1 MPGVSCTGLSGFR
14 QSCSSTVSHL
24 DPTMPAFCN
33 ICGRH
38 AGHSGVWV
46 TIGFYAGSYQ
56 CAVVAVAAKEVDG
69 IRRVLEFCCR
79 PAHMPGM
86 LKVFTTH
93 PDLNLVLSRFLKFG
107 RYEKVC
113 AFRRFL
119 LPRLEMPARVSDAIL
134 IYLIPL

>member
-38 AGHSGVWV
+38 VGHSGVWV
-46 TIGFYAGSYQ
+46 TIGFYAGSYM
-56 CAVVAVAAKEVDG
+56 CADVAVAAKEVDG
-69 IRRVLEFCCR
+69 IRRALEFCCR

-93 PDLNLVLSRFLKFG
+93 PDLNSVLSRLLKFG

-119 LPRLEMPARVSDAIL
+119 VPRLEMLAKVSDAIFN
-134 IYLIPL
+134 YLIPL

>member
-1 MPGVSCTGLSGFR
+1 MGGQPRASTASGLTWCSGCVQPGPGSC
-14 QSCSSTVSHL
+14 
-24 DPTMPAFCN
+24 PAFCN

-69 IRRVLEFCCR
+69 IRRALEFCCR

-93 PDLNLVLSRFLKFG
+93 PDLNLALSRLLKFG

-119 LPRLEMPARVSDAIL
+119 LPRLQMPARVSDAIL
-134 IYLIPL
+134 NYLIPL

>member
-24 DPTMPAFCN
+24 DPTMPAFCHV
-33 ICGRH
+33 CGRH
-38 AGHSGVWV
+38 VGHSGVCV
-46 TIGFYAGSYQ
+46 TIGFYAGLYM
-56 CAVVAVAAKEVDG
+56 CADVAVAAKEVDG

-119 LPRLEMPARVSDAIL
+119 LPRLEMLARVSDAIL
-134 IYLIPL
+134 NYLIPL

>member
-24 DPTMPAFCN
+24 GPTMSAFCN

-46 TIGFYAGSYQ
+46 TIGFYAGSYM
-56 CAVVAVAAKEVDG
+56 CADVAVAAKEVDG
-69 IRRVLEFCCR
+69 IRRALEFCCR

-93 PDLNLVLSRFLKFG
+93 PDLNSVLSRLLKFG

-119 LPRLEMPARVSDAIL
+119 VPRLEMLARVSDAIFN
-134 IYLIPL
+134 YLIPL